1 MAAVHSYFYRVLLP
15 HGAMQRGLLRLA
27 VERELSARLRLEAQ
41 TDGTVITLWRLPN
54 WLAFVVDWLA
64 RLFRNRLRDEDLVG
78 FLRDLGLM
86 MGAGVPAME
95 ALRTLIDEG
104 DQGNQRA
111 VAQLARHIRDDL
123 NGGVGLTESFNRHP
137 DVFPE
142 TVRNLVAI
150 GEQSGTM
157 DRMLR
162 EAAEHVERMI
172 HIRRDIRTALIYPA
186 FVFAT
191 IIGVAFFWIYYV
203 VPNMARLFKQLQA
216 KLPPITVALVDF
228 ADLVTTHLPWLT
240 LAVVLL
246 VFVAVVAFRQS
257 ERVQLVTYS
266 VMHRVPIIRNLL
278 TCSGMAHITE
288 HLAILVRAGLDLM
301 ASLHTLSRAT
311 KDRYYRVRLEQVAAA
326 VGRGESVA
334 QSMRR
339 VGGFPAMA
347 VRMVAVGEGAGSLDE
362 QLQHLANE
370 YRKRLDVLV
379 RSLAEI
385 FKPVIILIAGGIF
398 IFLIVALLLPIYDL
412 VRQTVAQ
419 SLG

>member
-1 MAAVHSYFYRVLLP
+1 MATVHSYYYRVLLP
-15 HGAMQRGLLRLA
+15 HGAVQRGVMRLA

-41 TDGTVITLWRLPN
+41 TDGTVLTLWRLPAG
-54 WLAFVVDWLA
+54 LASLVSGVG
-64 RLFRNRLRDEDLVG
+64 RLFRQRLRPEDVVG

-86 MGAGVPAME
+86 MSAGVPALE

-104 DQGNQRA
+104 EHGDQPA
-111 VAQLARHIRDDL
+111 VAELARHIRDDL
-123 NGGVGLTESFNRHP
+123 NGGVGLTEAINRHP

-142 TVRNLVAI
+142 TVRNLVSI

-162 EAAEHVERMI
+162 ESAQHVERMI
-172 HIRRDIRTALIYPA
+172 HIRRDIRTALIYPV

-191 IIGVAFFWIYYV
+191 ILGVAGFWIYYV

-216 KLPPITVALVDF
+216 KLPPVTVALVDF
-228 ADLVTTHLPWLT
+228 ADLVTTHLPAVV
-240 LAVVLL
+240 LAVVVLAVL
-246 VFVAVVAFRQS
+246 AVAAFRRF
-257 ERVQLVTYS
+257 ERVQLATYT
-266 VMHRVPIIRNLL
+266 VLHRVPIVRNLL
-278 TCSGMAHITE
+278 TSSGMAHITE

-334 QSMRR
+334 QAMRR

-347 VRMVAVGEGAGSLDE
+347 VRMVAVGEEAGSLDE
-362 QLQHLANE
+362 QLHHLAEE

-385 FKPVIILIAGGIF
+385 FKPVIILIAGGLF
-398 IFLIVALLLPIYDL
+398 LFLIVALLLPIYDL

>member
-1 MAAVHSYFYRVLLP
+1 MATVHSYYYRVLLP
-15 HGAMQRGLLRLA
+15 HGAVQRGVMRLA

-41 TDGTVITLWRLPN
+41 TDGTVLTLWRLPAG
-54 WLAFVVDWLA
+54 LASLVSGVG
-64 RLFRNRLRDEDLVG
+64 RLFRQRLRPEDVVG

-86 MGAGVPAME
+86 MSAGVPALE

-104 DQGNQRA
+104 EHGDQPA
-111 VAQLARHIRDDL
+111 VAELARHIRDDL
-123 NGGVGLTESFNRHP
+123 NGGVGLTEAINRHP

-142 TVRNLVAI
+142 TVRNLVSI

-162 EAAEHVERMI
+162 ESAQHVERMI
-172 HIRRDIRTALIYPA
+172 HIRRDIRTALIYPV

-191 IIGVAFFWIYYV
+191 ILGVAGFWIYYV

-216 KLPPITVALVDF
+216 KLPPVTVALVDF
-228 ADLVTTHLPWLT
+228 ADLVTTHLPALV
-240 LAVVLL
+240 LAVVVLAVL
-246 VFVAVVAFRQS
+246 AVAAFRRF
-257 ERVQLVTYS
+257 ERVQLATYT
-266 VMHRVPIIRNLL
+266 VLHRVPIVRNLL
-278 TCSGMAHITE
+278 TSSGMAHITE

-334 QSMRR
+334 QAMRR

-347 VRMVAVGEGAGSLDE
+347 VRMVAVGEEAGSLDE
-362 QLQHLANE
+362 QLHHLAEE

-385 FKPVIILIAGGIF
+385 FKPVIILIAGGLF
-398 IFLIVALLLPIYDL
+398 LFLIVALLLPIYDL

>member
-54 WLAFVVDWLA
+54 WLAFFVDWLA
-64 RLFRNRLRDEDLVG
+64 GLFRHRLRDGDLVG
-78 FLRDLGLM
+78 LLRDLGLM

-104 DQGNQRA
+104 EQGNQPA

-123 NGGVGLTESFNRHP
+123 NGGVGLTEAFNRHP

-162 EAAEHVERMI
+162 EAADHAERMI
-172 HIRRDIRTALIYPA
+172 HIRRDIRTALIYPG

-191 IIGVAFFWIYYV
+191 ILGVAFFWIYYV

-228 ADLVTTHLPWLT
+228 ADLVTTHLPWLS
-240 LAVVLL
+240 LAVAF
-246 VFVAVVAFRQS
+246 FVILGVVAFRQS
-257 ERVQLVTYS
+257 ERVQLAIYA
-266 VMHRVPIIRNLL
+266 VMHRMPIIRNLL

-301 ASLHTLSRAT
+301 ASLNTLARTT

-326 VGRGESVA
+326 VGRGESVGQA
-334 QSMRR
+334 MRR

-347 VRMVAVGEGAGSLDE
+347 VRMISVGEEAGSLDD
-362 QLQHLANE
+362 QLQHLADE

-385 FKPVIILIAGGIF
+385 FKPVIILVAGGMF

>member
-95 ALRTLIDEG
+95 ALRTLVDEG
-104 DQGNQRA
+104 EQGNQRA

-240 LAVVLL
+240 LAVALL
-246 VFVAVVAFRQS
+246 VIVAVVAFRQS
-257 ERVQLVTYS
+257 ERVQLLTYS

-347 VRMVAVGEGAGSLDE
+347 VRMVAVGEEAGSLDE

-385 FKPVIILIAGGIF
+385 FKPVIILIAGGMF

>member
-1 MAAVHSYFYRVLLP
+1 MHSYYYRVLMP
-15 HGAMQRGLLRLA
+15 HGRVHSGLLRLA
-27 VERELSARLRLEAQ
+27 VERELSVRLRLEAQ
-41 TDGTVITLWRLPN
+41 TDGTVLTLWRLPDA
-54 WLAFVVDWLA
+54 LASLSDALRGLVRA
-64 RLFRNRLRDEDLVG
+64 RMRSEDLVG

-86 MGAGVPAME
+86 MGAGVPALE

-104 DQGNQRA
+104 QHNRQHA
-111 VAQLARHIRDDL
+111 VAELARHIRDDL
-123 NGGVGLTESFNRHP
+123 QGGVGLTEAFARHG

-150 GEQSGTM
+150 GEESGTT
-157 DRMLR
+157 DRMLK
-162 EAAEHVERMI
+162 EAAAHVERLI
-172 HIRRDIRTALIYPA
+172 NIRRDIRTALIYPF

-191 IIGVAFFWIYYV
+191 ILGVAFFWIYYV

-216 KLPPITVALVDF
+216 KLPAVTVWLVEF
-228 ADLVTTHLPWLT
+228 ADLVTAHLPGLLLGLGVLT
-240 LAVVLL
+240 VAGVL
-246 VFVAVVAFRQS
+246 VYRGS
-257 ERVQLVTYS
+257 ERAKRLTHATL
-266 VMHRVPIIRNLL
+266 HRVPIIRTLL
-278 TCSGMAHITE
+278 TSAGMAHLTE
-288 HLAILVRAGLDLM
+288 HLAILVRAGLDMM
-301 ASLHTLSRAT
+301 AALRTLSAAT
-311 KDRYYRVRLEQVAAA
+311 RDRYYRQRLQQVAAL
-326 VGRGESVA
+326 VERGESLG

-347 VRMVAVGEGAGSLDE
+347 VRMISVGEEAGSLDE
-362 QLQHLANE
+362 QLQHLADE

-385 FKPVIILIAGGIF
+385 FKPVIILVAGGLF

>member
-1 MAAVHSYFYRVLLP
+1 MATVHSYYYRVLLP
-15 HGAMQRGLLRLA
+15 HGAVQRGVMRLA

-41 TDGTVITLWRLPN
+41 TDGTVLTLWRLPAG
-54 WLAFVVDWLA
+54 LASLVSGVG
-64 RLFRNRLRDEDLVG
+64 RLFRQRLRPEDVVG

-86 MGAGVPAME
+86 MSAGVPALE

-104 DQGNQRA
+104 EHGDQPA
-111 VAQLARHIRDDL
+111 VAELARHIRDDL
-123 NGGVGLTESFNRHP
+123 NGGVGLTEAINRHP

-142 TVRNLVAI
+142 TVRNLVSI

-162 EAAEHVERMI
+162 ESAQHVERMI
-172 HIRRDIRTALIYPA
+172 HIRRDIRTALIYPV

-191 IIGVAFFWIYYV
+191 ILGVAGFWIYYV

-216 KLPPITVALVDF
+216 KLPPVTVALVDF
-228 ADLVTTHLPWLT
+228 ADLVTTHLPALV
-240 LAVVLL
+240 LAVVVLAVL
-246 VFVAVVAFRQS
+246 AVAAFRRF
-257 ERVQLVTYS
+257 ERVQLATHTVL
-266 VMHRVPIIRNLL
+266 HRVPIVRNLL
-278 TCSGMAHITE
+278 TSSGMAHITE

-334 QSMRR
+334 QAMRR

-347 VRMVAVGEGAGSLDE
+347 VRMVAVGEEAGSLDE
-362 QLQHLANE
+362 QLHHLAEE

-385 FKPVIILIAGGIF
+385 FKPVIILIAGGLF
-398 IFLIVALLLPIYDL
+398 LFLIVALLLPIYDL